1 MKKDQIKKSTEMS
14 YGIDY
19 LYQLNIILIFFAED
33 PFNMG
38 IQVFEIEEAH
48 IRYVESNGCFR

>member
-1 MKKDQIKKSTEMS
+1 MS

-38 IQVFEIEEAH
+38 IQVFEIEEAR